1 LRGGCPPFSPPSP
14 PPRPMRHSRPVT
26 PSPTRPSPMSAC
38 RVRHDCTRRMRLQ
51 PFANDFRW
59 GFLPNESPSAPLS
72 PQVLSIRMRR
82 HRRPRC
88 ALEGGPRLVCAL
100 RLRRSEEL
108 NPFDVG
114 SFDGVATSQP
124 HDPQEPQ
131 QWRDGGGLGSFSLYD
146 FPLFWIAKASCGA
159 QGVGVGHQFEAAK
172 HSNPFNPSP
181 NDWSSPTCARGCSRS
196 S

>member
-1 LRGGCPPFSPPSP
+1 MSTMTMTSVAFGRGAVGGEVGRVRGPVNRPLNAIGGRGSDLTALKRFQTKMSPTLRGGCPPFSPPSP

-26 PSPTRPSPMSAC
+26 PSPTRPSPTSAC

-88 ALEGGPRLVCAL
+88 ALEGAPRLVCAL

-131 QWRDGGGLGSFSLYD
+131 QWRD
-146 FPLFWIAKASCGA
+146 
-159 QGVGVGHQFEAAK
+159 
-172 HSNPFNPSP
+172 
-181 NDWSSPTCARGCSRS
+181 
-196 S
+196 